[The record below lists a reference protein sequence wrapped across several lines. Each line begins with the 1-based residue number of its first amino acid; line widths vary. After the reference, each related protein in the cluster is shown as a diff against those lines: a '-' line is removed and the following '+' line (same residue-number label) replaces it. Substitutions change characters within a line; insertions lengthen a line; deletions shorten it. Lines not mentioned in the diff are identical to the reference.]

1 MFDELYSG
9 TNPYEAVSS
18 AFSYLK
24 YLSKNKNVKFMIT
37 THYVQLCE
45 LLKNKKIKQIENK
58 NMDASIIN
66 DIPKYNY
73 KLVDGISRI
82 KGGISVLKQLDYPSQ
97 ILKLTKTILQ
107 NI

>member
-1 MFDELYSG
+1 MYSG

-24 YLSKNKNVKFMIT
+24 FISENKNVKFMIT
-37 THYVQLCE
+37 THYVKLCE
-45 LLKNKKIKQIENK
+45 LLKNKEIKNITNK
-58 NMDASIIN
+58 NMDTKIIN

-73 KLVDGISRI
+73 KLTNGISSI
-82 KGGISVLKQLDYPSQ
+82 KGGVSVLKQLNYPST
-97 ILKLTKTILQ
+97 ILNLTKTILN